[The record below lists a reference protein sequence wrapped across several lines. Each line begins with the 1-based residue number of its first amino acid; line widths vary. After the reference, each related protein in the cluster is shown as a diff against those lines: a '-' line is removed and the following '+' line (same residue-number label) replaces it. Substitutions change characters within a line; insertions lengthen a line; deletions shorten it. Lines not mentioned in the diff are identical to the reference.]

1 MILMESLH
9 VSDYMNL
16 RPVTFNCDMTIAEA
30 VERLLQS
37 RQTGGPVIDQ
47 QNKVIGFLSEQDC
60 LVRMI
65 ESSYF
70 REQVAHVKDVMRTE
84 VISVKPYLSVI
95 ELAQRMTTEKPK
107 VYPIVD
113 DDGYL
118 LGTINRSALLNAID
132 LQLRDGYQKRA

>member
-1 MILMESLH
+1 MESLN
-9 VSDYMNL
+9 VSDHMNQ
-16 RPVTFNCDMTIAEA
+16 RPVTFKPDMTVAEA

-37 RQTGGPVIDQ
+37 RQTGGPVIDE

-65 ESSYF
+65 ESSYY

-84 VISVKPYLSVI
+84 VIAVKPYLSVI
-95 ELAQRMTTEKPK
+95 ELAQRMMTEKPK

-132 LQLRDGYQKRA
+132 LQLRDGYKNGA